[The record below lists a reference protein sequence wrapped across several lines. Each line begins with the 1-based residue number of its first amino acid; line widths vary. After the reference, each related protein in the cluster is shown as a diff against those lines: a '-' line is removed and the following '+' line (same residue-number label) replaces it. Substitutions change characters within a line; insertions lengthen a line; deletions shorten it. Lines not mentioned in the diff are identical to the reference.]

1 MVALHESGYIIT
13 EHMLSTGSSHNNAQ
27 RSRPFVTLVAGI
39 LAAIMP
45 VVSVAAMPSPVGAT
59 GAYSNATVA
68 DKALSYVGRKGGEAC
83 KASRKPGDRGGQCR
97 AFVNCIVWMT
107 SGGTQNLGGRN
118 YFQTF
123 TSAGGTEIRSI
134 DALQKGDIVQEGH
147 GRHTFIIVSRVSGN
161 TFNIVDSN
169 HRRDERVR
177 TYDRTVTLNSGKRA
191 FRMGIASQTPT
202 VAAAAVAKPMIG
214 ALETVEATPGG
225 ITVKGWAIDADVTRP
240 ISAQIVAGKGV
251 VKPEDDKSMIIKA
264 DDSRLDIAAQNPGF
278 GSSHGFRSFMEL
290 PKGDHTIC
298 LYGVNAPNTPGQNT
312 NLGCKTVAVR

>member
-1 MVALHESGYIIT
+1 MLALCVYGYIIT
-13 EHMLSTGSSHNNAQ
+13 PHMSFAKSYKHSQHVRQLI
-27 RSRPFVTLVAGI
+27 VVVAGI

-45 VVSVAAMPSPVGAT
+45 VVSVAAMPSPVGAS
-59 GAYSNATVA
+59 GAYANALVA
-68 DKALSYVGRKGGEAC
+68 DKALSYVGRSGGEAC
-83 KASRKPGDRGGQCR
+83 RVSRKPGDKGGQCR

-107 SGGTQNLGGRN
+107 SGGTQNLGGRS

-123 TSAGGTEIRSI
+123 LSAGGTEIRSV

-147 GRHTFIIVSRVSGN
+147 GKHTFIIVSRVSGN

-169 HRRDERVR
+169 RRRDERVR
-177 TYDRTVTLNSGKRA
+177 TYDRPVTLNSSKRA
-191 FRMGIASQTPT
+191 YRMGTPSLT
-202 VAAAAVAKPMIG
+202 PAVAAAAVVKPMKG
-214 ALETVEATPGG
+214 ALETVEASPGG

-251 VKPEDDKSMIIKA
+251 VQPEHGNSITLKA

-290 PKGDHTIC
+290 PEGDHTIC
-298 LYGVNAPNTPGQNT
+298 LYGINAPNTPGENT
-312 NLGCKTVAVR
+312 NLGCKTVTVR